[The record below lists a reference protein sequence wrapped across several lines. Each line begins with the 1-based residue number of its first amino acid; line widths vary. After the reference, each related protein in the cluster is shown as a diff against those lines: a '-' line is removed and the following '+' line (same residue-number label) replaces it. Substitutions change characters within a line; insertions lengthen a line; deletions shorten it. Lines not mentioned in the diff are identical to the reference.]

1 MADNK
6 VRTLKSKGLGRGL
19 SALIQDSKKEF
30 AGSAPAA
37 NDTEEL
43 SRRIAVK
50 LIKPWKF
57 QPRTYIGEDEL
68 NELAESIKINGVVQP
83 ILVRKPEGAYY
94 EIIAGERRWR
104 ASKIAGLEFIPAIIM
119 DVTDKQALEI
129 ALVEN
134 IQRMNLMP
142 LEVAEGYR
150 KLIEEFNYTQEEL
163 SEVVGKSRAQVSNS
177 LRLLELPVEIKEYLN
192 RDIISV
198 GHARAILSSDNP
210 EEVAR
215 RVVKRG
221 LNVRQT
227 ESLVQKM
234 AEFPKVQ
241 KGREKGDGFAKM
253 EKAMAAALGLPV
265 SIQPNVGKGGSEKGR
280 VVISYE
286 SQSELNRVI
295 AQISAGRSE

>member
-1 MADNK
+1 MTSNQVKA
-6 VRTLKSKGLGRGL
+6 LKTKGLGRGL

-30 AGSAPAA
+30 AGSASVA

-43 SRRIAVK
+43 ARRIAVK
-50 LIKPWKF
+50 MVKPWKF

-104 ASKIAGLEFIPAIIM
+104 ASQIAGLEFIPAIIM

-134 IQRMNLMP
+134 IQRQNLMP
-142 LEVAEGYR
+142 LEIAEGYR

-177 LRLLELPVEIKEYLN
+177 LRLLELPVEVKEYLN

-210 EEVAR
+210 EEVAK

-227 ESLVQKM
+227 ESLVKKM
-234 AEFPKVQ
+234 AEFPKIQ
-241 KGREKGDGFAKM
+241 QAKKEHSETAAKIESIL
-253 EKAMAAALGLPV
+253 EKATGLKV
-265 SIQPNVGKGGSEKGR
+265 SIQAKGNKGR
-280 VVISYE
+280 VVFSYNSHE
-286 SQSELNRVI
+286 EFTGLV
-295 AQISAGRSE
+295 SAITGMA